1 MRKDVILESNSLENI
16 DLERIIM
23 LQADHPFLCQMQFVF
38 QRTQRIY
45 FVMDYVPGGEFYK
58 IMSQIRRFEQSSVA
72 FYASQIAL
80 ALDHLHESSILY
92 RDLKPENI
100 LV

>member
-1 MRKDVILESNSLENI
+1 
-16 DLERIIM
+16 
-23 LQADHPFLCQMQFVF
+23 MQFVF

-100 LV
+100 LVQEDGYLKLSDFGLAKVAK

>member
-1 MRKDVILESNSLENI
+1 
-16 DLERIIM
+16 
-23 LQADHPFLCQMQFVF
+23 
-38 QRTQRIY
+38 
-45 FVMDYVPGGEFYK
+45 MDYVPGGEFYK

-100 LV
+100 LVQEDGYLKLSDFGLAKVAK